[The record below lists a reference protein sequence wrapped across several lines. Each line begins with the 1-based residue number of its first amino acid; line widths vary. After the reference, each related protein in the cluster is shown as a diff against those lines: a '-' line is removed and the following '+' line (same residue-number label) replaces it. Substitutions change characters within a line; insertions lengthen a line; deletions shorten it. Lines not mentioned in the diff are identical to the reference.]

1 VIVWIDG
8 ELLDL
13 RNARISPLDRGLT
26 VGDGVFE
33 TLRVYGGTPFAW
45 RRHTERLA
53 YSAAGLGLALPDPAV
68 LRTAADAVL
77 AANGL
82 TEARLRV
89 TVTGGEGP
97 PGSSRA
103 GAVPRA
109 FMVAVPF
116 EPATATTRATIAPWT
131 RNERSAT
138 AGLKTISYAANVR
151 ALAYAQEHGAEE
163 ALFANTSG
171 NLCEATGS
179 NVFVVRDGVALTP
192 PPSAG
197 CLPGVTR
204 GLLLELAP
212 GCGVEAHEADLPMSA
227 LASVSEVFLTSTTR
241 EVQALDTIVDP
252 PPSDA
257 TPSGETVRARH
268 LDAPGPVAVCLAD
281 AFRELVARD
290 LDP

>member
-1 VIVWIDG
+1 MIVWIDG

-13 RNARISPLDRGLT
+13 HDARISPLDRGLT

-33 TLRVYGGTPFAW
+33 TLRVYDGVPFAW

-53 YSAAGLGLALPDPAV
+53 HSAAGLGLTLPDPV
-68 LRTAADAVL
+68 LLRSAADAVI

-82 TEARLRV
+82 REARLRV

-103 GAVPRA
+103 GAIPRA
-109 FMVAVPF
+109 LMVAVPF
-116 EPATATTRATIAPWT
+116 EPSPTTTRAAIAPWT

-151 ALAYAQEHGAEE
+151 ALAYAQERGADE

-179 NVFVVRDGVALTP
+179 NVFVVQDGVALTP

-197 CLPGVTR
+197 CLLGVTR

-212 GCGVEAHEADLPMSA
+212 SCGVAAREADLPMSA
-227 LASVSEVFLTSTTR
+227 LSSVSEVFLTSTTR
-241 EVQALDTIVDP
+241 EVQALDTLVDQTLGDRP
-252 PPSDA
+252 
-257 TPSGETVRARH
+257 
-268 LDAPGPVAVCLAD
+268 LDAPGPVALCLAA
-281 AFRELVARD
+281 AFRDLVARD

>member
-8 ELLDL
+8 ELLDV
-13 RNARISPLDRGLT
+13 REARISPLDRGLT

-33 TLRVYGGTPFAW
+33 TLRVYRGVPFAW
-45 RRHTERLA
+45 RRHVARLA
-53 YSAAGLGLALPDPAV
+53 HSAAGLGLAIPDLDLLRAAAGAV
-68 LRTAADAVL
+68 LE
-77 AANGL
+77 ANAL

-103 GAVPRA
+103 GATPSA
-109 FMVAVPF
+109 ILVAVPSG
-116 EPATATTRATIAPWT
+116 PAAPTTRAALAPWT

-151 ALAYAQEHGAEE
+151 ALAYAEARGAEE

-179 NVFVVRDGVALTP
+179 NVFVVVDGVALTP
-192 PPSAG
+192 PASAG
-197 CLPGVTR
+197 CLLGVTR
-204 GLLLELAP
+204 GLLLELAG
-212 GCGVEAHEADLPMSA
+212 GCGVEAREADLPMSA
-227 LASVSEVFLTSTTR
+227 LQSISEAFLTSTTR
-241 EVQALDTIVDP
+241 EVQAIAAIVD
-252 PPSDA
+252 
-257 TPSGETVRARH
+257 EHVIE
-268 LDAPGPVAVCLAD
+268 LDAPGPIAACLAG
-281 AFRELVARD
+281 AFRDLVARD

>member
-8 ELLDL
+8 ELVDL
-13 RNARISPLDRGLT
+13 RDARISPLDRGLT

-33 TLRVYGGTPFAW
+33 TLRVYRGVPFAW

-53 YSAAGLGLALPDPAV
+53 HSAAGLGLALPDLAV
-68 LRTAADAVL
+68 LRSGADAVV
-77 AANGL
+77 AANRL

-103 GAVPRA
+103 GAIPRA
-109 FMVAVPF
+109 FMVALPF
-116 EPATATTRATIAPWT
+116 EPAAATTRAAIAPWT

-151 ALAYAQEHGAEE
+151 ALAYAEEHGAEE

-197 CLPGVTR
+197 CLLGVTR
-204 GLLLELAP
+204 ALLLDVAP
-212 GCGVEAHEADLPMSA
+212 GCGVKAREADLPMSA
-227 LASVSEVFLTSTTR
+227 LPSVSEVFLTSTTR
-241 EVQALDTIVDP
+241 EVQALDAVIDQALAERP
-252 PPSDA
+252 
-257 TPSGETVRARH
+257 
-268 LDAPGPVAVCLAD
+268 LDAPGPVAVCLAA